1 MMSAGTKAKNSPW
14 TYVSQNL
21 RWILMGRIVSIP
33 TISTG
38 HESCKNCW
46 HAENKGWIDMK
57 KIKKFVISQLSA
69 NMKIIIV
76 IILHVIVIFILIII
90 LLILILLLTSWS
102 SSLSTSSSCSFGC
115 SRFLRAF
122 ARIESETF
130 LCNLTNTNLA
140 AARKCLGNHSRER
153 FEKEFDGERGLFL
166 TQWAGPCAPL
176 ISHLFCA

>member
-1 MMSAGTKAKNSPW
+1 MPHGVVPSQPLEAEGVQKDVNKDGWIMIQKNWWRFFLCHVSAREGICISRCLVNLFKMMSAGTKAKNSPW

-69 NMKIIIV
+69 NMKIII
-76 IILHVIVIFILIII
+76 III
-90 LLILILLLTSWS
+90 IIIINIINKT
-102 SSLSTSSSCSFGC
+102 
-115 SRFLRAF
+115 
-122 ARIESETF
+122 
-130 LCNLTNTNLA
+130 LA
-140 AARKCLGNHSRER
+140 GTLV
-153 FEKEFDGERGLFL
+153 
-166 TQWAGPCAPL
+166 
-176 ISHLFCA
+176 